1 MIRSRS
7 ATLTAGV
14 RVQILAAAILTLALA
29 FAMRTQVAHAQ
40 SSEYYTVQEVVDAGH
55 GFFGS
60 TSGALASAVEKV
72 FSKYGMPNGY
82 ILGEEAGGAFIG
94 GLRYGEGSLTTKN
107 AGDHKIYWQGPS
119 VGWDYGLD
127 GNRTMMLVYNLPS
140 VDSVYTRYFGVSGS
154 AYVVGGVGV
163 TALTRQGVNIIPI
176 RTGIGARLG
185 VNVGYLKMSRLP
197 KINPF

>member
-7 ATLTAGV
+7 ANLSARV
-14 RVQILAAAILTLALA
+14 RMQVLMAAVVALALA
-29 FAMRTQVAHAQ
+29 FAARPQTAYAQ

-94 GLRYGEGSLTTKN
+94 GLRYGEGTLTTKN

-119 VGWDYGLD
+119 LGWDYGLD
-127 GNRTMMLVYNLPS
+127 GNLTMMLVYNLPS
-140 VDSVYTRYFGVSGS
+140 VDAVYTRFFGVSGS

-163 TALTRQGVNIIPI
+163 TALTRQGVNVIPI

-185 VNVGYLKMSRLP
+185 VNVGYLKMSKLP

>member
-7 ATLTAGV
+7 AILPAGV

-163 TALTRQGVNIIPI
+163 TSLTRQGVNIIPI

-185 VNVGYLKMSRLP
+185 VNVGYLKMSKLP